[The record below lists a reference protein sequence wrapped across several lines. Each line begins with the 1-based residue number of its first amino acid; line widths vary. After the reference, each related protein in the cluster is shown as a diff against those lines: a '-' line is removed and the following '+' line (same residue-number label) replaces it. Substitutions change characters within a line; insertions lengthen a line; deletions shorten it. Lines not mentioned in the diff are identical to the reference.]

1 MTKTP
6 KATHQDKIK
15 IGDLEIPCAVLDDE
29 ARTRVLSERGTT
41 AALGG
46 KRGGAHWRRQAEG
59 GGAIGLP
66 AVISANNL
74 APFVSDELRLK
85 LGTPIRYTAM
95 HGGRPAHG
103 IEAKALPE
111 ICEVL
116 LKARDAGP
124 NVLTAPQKP
133 IAANADIL
141 MRGLAHVGVIAL
153 VDEAT
158 GFQEERNRNEL
169 QQILEAYISKELL
182 PWAKRFPDEYY
193 EQLFRLRGWQYS
205 PVSVKRPSYVGTLT
219 NELIYDRMPPGVKE
233 ELQRTNP
240 VNPATKRRRR
250 KHHQFLTEDIGN
262 PHLERQ
268 MAAVI
273 ALMRAAPTWAAFKR
287 MFARAFP
294 PPQMML
300 EIPDEDAD
308 ADGDK
313 R

>member
-1 MTKTP
+1 MSKTL
-6 KATHQDKIK
+6 KATHQDKIT
-15 IGDLEIPCAVLDDE
+15 IGDLEIPCAVLDDD

-46 KRGGAHWRRQAEG
+46 KRGGAHWRRQRIEG
-59 GGAIGLP
+59 GATALP

-85 LGTPIRYTAM
+85 LGTPIQYTAL

-103 IEAKALPE
+103 IEATALPE

-124 NVLTAPQKP
+124 NVLTAQQRR
-133 IAANADIL
+133 IADNADIL
-141 MRGLAHVGVIAL
+141 IRGLAHVGVIAL

-158 GFQEERNRNEL
+158 GYQEERNRNEL
-169 QQILEAYISKELL
+169 QKILEAYISKELL

-205 PVSVKRPSYVGTLT
+205 PVSVKRPSYVGILT
-219 NELIYDRMPPGVKE
+219 NQLIYDRMPPGVKE
-233 ELQRTNP
+233 KLQRTNP
-240 VNPATKRRRR
+240 VDPATKRRRHR
-250 KHHQFLTEDIGN
+250 HHQFLTEDIGE

-273 ALMRAAPTWAAFKR
+273 ALMRAAPTWAAFER

-294 PPQMML
+294 PPQLKL
-300 EIPDEDAD
+300 EIPEEGDEE
-308 ADGDK
+308 
-313 R
+313 